1 MQDFVSITGMIL
13 KSAPVGEYDRRV
25 VILTKERG
33 KITAFV
39 KGARRQNSRFMASTD
54 IFCFGEYKLYP
65 GRDAYNVSDA
75 VVRNYFEELRKDFE
89 GAYYGMYFL
98 EIADYYARENT
109 DEREMLKLLYQS
121 LRALGAKSLDNRL
134 VRYIF
139 ECKTIVVNGE
149 FPGIRKEEQY
159 SEGLQYTIS
168 YIVNTPIE
176 RLYTFRVSEEILG
189 ELQQFAQKL
198 RRQFLNAPFKSLEI
212 LESLVEKQ

>member
-65 GRDAYNVSDA
+65 GRDAYNVADA

-139 ECKTIVVNGE
+139 ECKTVVVNGE
-149 FPGIRKEEQY
+149 FPGIGKEEQY

>member
-1 MQDFVSITGMIL
+1 M
-13 KSAPVGEYDRRV
+13 
-25 VILTKERG
+25 
-33 KITAFV
+33 
-39 KGARRQNSRFMASTD
+39 
-54 IFCFGEYKLYP
+54 
-65 GRDAYNVSDA
+65 
-75 VVRNYFEELRKDFE
+75 
-89 GAYYGMYFL
+89 
-98 EIADYYARENT
+98 
-109 DEREMLKLLYQS
+109 YQS